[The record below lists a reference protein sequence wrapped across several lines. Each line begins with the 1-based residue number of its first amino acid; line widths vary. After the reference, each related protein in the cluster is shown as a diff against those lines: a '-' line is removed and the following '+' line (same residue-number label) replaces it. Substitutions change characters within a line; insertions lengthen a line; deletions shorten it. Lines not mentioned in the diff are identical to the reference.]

1 MLLFVCQ
8 ESFLIS
14 HIFHYVLVLN
24 NADKSELKAIIK
36 ETELT
41 YALPISINKINSNVK
56 YILAHAEGLNVEHHF
71 FDLAHLS

>member
-8 ESFLIS
+8 ESFPNS
-14 HIFHYVLVLN
+14 YIFHYVLVLN
-24 NADKSELKAIIK
+24 NVDKNELKTIIK
-36 ETELT
+36 ETIRV
-41 YALPISINKINSNVK
+41 PISINKINSNVK